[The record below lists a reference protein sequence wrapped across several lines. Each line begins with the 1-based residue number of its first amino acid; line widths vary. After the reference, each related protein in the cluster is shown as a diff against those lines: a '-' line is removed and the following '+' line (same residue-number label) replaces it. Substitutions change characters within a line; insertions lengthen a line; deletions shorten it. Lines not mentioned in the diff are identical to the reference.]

1 MSLSSPHEDEIAR
14 LRERI
19 ADLERQLHA
28 ARAFAGSAPEL
39 HAEIVRQQRQA
50 EELARI
56 ARLVNESLDLTTVS
70 ERIAESVLGLLRA
83 HSSAIR
89 LLQPDGSLQ
98 AIALGGRI
106 QGNAPSRD
114 RLSPGVGLVGR
125 AGPLGRRR
133 GGEGGRGGRRTPD
146 ARATASRSDV
156 DS

>member
-28 ARAFAGSAPEL
+28 ARAVAGSAPEL
-39 HAEIVRQQRQA
+39 HAEIVRQQRKA

-56 ARLVNESLDLTTVS
+56 ARLVNESLELTTVS

-106 QGNAPSRD
+106 QGNASSRD

-125 AGPLGRRR
+125 GGAPGRPVW
-133 GGEGGRGGRRTPD
+133 GGGGRGGRRLPPNPP
-146 ARATASRSDV
+146 
-156 DS
+156 

>member
-56 ARLVNESLDLTTVS
+56 ARLVNETLDLTTVS

-98 AIALGGRI
+98 AIALGG
-106 QGNAPSRD
+106 GSKAT
-114 RLSPGVGLVGR
+114 
-125 AGPLGRRR
+125 RR
-133 GGEGGRGGRRTPD
+133 GGIVFRPGSASSGR
-146 ARATASRSDV
+146 
-156 DS
+156 